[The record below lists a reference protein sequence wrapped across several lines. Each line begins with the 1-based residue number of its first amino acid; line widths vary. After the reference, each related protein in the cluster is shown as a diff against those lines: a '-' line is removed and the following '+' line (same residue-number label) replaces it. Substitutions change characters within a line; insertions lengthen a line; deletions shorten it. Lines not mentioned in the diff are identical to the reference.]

1 MNNIDDPGDKIFVP
15 NAGLSI
21 VAVYLPQFFD
31 SLKLT
36 IDTAF
41 INNDAAIRATLLTQ
55 YIVTG
60 ETVFHDHDLVLN
72 KVMCGLEIEKPV
84 PESIEVTSDE
94 TAEAASLLHAV
105 ISHWQK
111 LGNTS
116 IEGLRETFLIRSGRI
131 FEEDQSWILDVESR
145 SFDILLD
152 YLPWSYNFIKLP
164 WMKKPLTV
172 NWR

>member
-1 MNNIDDPGDKIFVP
+1 MNNVDDAGDNIFVP

-36 IDTAF
+36 MENEF

-55 YIVTG
+55 YIITG
-60 ETVFHDHDLVLN
+60 EMVFHEHDLVLN

-84 PESIEVTSDE
+84 PESIEVTFEE
-94 TAEAASLLHAV
+94 TEEVESLLHAV
-105 ISHWQK
+105 ISHWK
-111 LGNTS
+111 TLKNTS
-116 IEGLRETFLIRSGRI
+116 IEGLREAFLIRSGRI
-131 FEEDQSWILDVESR
+131 IEEDQSWILDVESR
-145 SFDILLD
+145 SLDILLD
-152 YLPWSYNFIKLP
+152 TIPWSFNFIKLP